1 MSVNSEPTNSF
12 QLPPEVLE
20 ICDLAENIVSK
31 ELMPLEAEFLNSSDH
46 AFGIKETLNL
56 EAVFGK
62 NTLDHLMKIAKENW
76 AMDFNDSRGIWWC
89 WALYV
94 KQGGYSRTILLYRCA
109 LSICQCT

>member
-1 MSVNSEPTNSF
+1 MSVNSESTNSF

-62 NTLDHLMKIAKENW
+62 DTLEHLMNIAKETGLW
-76 AMDFNDSRGIWWC
+76 TLMIPEDF
-89 WALYV
+89 
-94 KQGGYSRTILLYRCA
+94 GGAGLSMVSKVAILERF
-109 LSICQCT
+109 